1 MSPKIHERKGG
12 RDDWWSSFSC
22 KAKSIQK
29 VFLGIPKDFWM
40 ACINNFYALAKN
52 SYEEMQSNMKT
63 GPKIVSLSGLYFVAK
78 FQKGGGY
85 RYEINRCVS
94 VVFTLVMPTLHSV
107 LGWSQKRQK
116 IMLIPFI
123 IPSKCHVQGG
133 LGLSS

>member
-1 MSPKIHERKGG
+1 MKEKGG
-12 RDDWWSSFSC
+12 EMTDDQVFH
-22 KAKSIQK
+22 AKPK
-29 VFLGIPKDFWM
+29 VYKSYFWEFLKISDGGF
-40 ACINNFYALAKN
+40 CINNCYALAKN

-94 VVFTLVMPTLHSV
+94 VVFTLVMPTLHSA